1 MLPFSLFL
9 GIPPYQ
15 MGMNYGGSGG
25 GMNGGSG
32 GQQHMWNYYNNS
44 YSGNQQHI
52 IEGGNQVGSPYSSDA
67 MPQMGSDVGVPG
79 GMGQGWWPS
88 QGGGPVRGPMMQ
100 GGGDASP
107 NYRMPPGIQAPGP
120 WALRGQRSRPDRR
133 GPGRPRLSTSKS
145 GMPQGMVGGP
155 PDMTGQRPRLMS
167 PVNQFPPPFSGSHI
181 PPGQSVPQQDASPND
196 MMPPS
201 PSSSGSGGGG
211 GGGGRK
217 RSAGRQPRSALS
229 PNSAAA
235 ALMDSNPSA
244 ISGMGVTGASGIP
257 GVGLLPEGKIGKGSG
272 SANASKKRYVCEVC
286 QKRFSTAWYVR
297 VHRKSHNGER
307 PYICHNCGKGFMLP
321 NVLQVHLRKCE
332 KNGPSQGGAAPGT
345 QGTRAD
351 VATGDKLDHPSTSEQ
366 QQYHQQASPLPQQQ
380 QSSNLCMPPHG
391 FPDQTSSPMIGMGGA
406 SNMTSPNP
414 FPHNG
419 NARSESGQGGMMP
432 MNNMVYNQRFGSN
445 SGPGGMGG
453 MPTPPFHP
461 NMGDQMYGDPMS
473 NSVQGPG
480 LHPNLSPH
488 QSQASSNLENRS
500 PQQFSPMYS
509 PPATGAMAHRPSVGE
524 NGVINAPGAVAQQQ
538 GSTNS
543 NVPVHFLGNDRPLD
557 KGGGEFD
564 FRCGSVS
571 SEMPLSSPNNSSAHN
586 SNVHTAGHDLHCST
600 CDIQFSEKTA
610 FEEHLKTVHRPFSC
624 DVCERRFSQKCNL
637 ITHQRLHTGER
648 PYPCPQCDKRFTQKG
663 NLDAHLKTH
672 TKEKPYPCT
681 TCGKKFAFKASM
693 LSHVKQ
699 AHGVSLDFPQGCG
712 MVPSRDGNGMEEN
725 LDEIESIKQQLHK
738 YNTEFP
744 PSPSFSP
751 GIPTPQSSLDS
762 MCGNN
767 GPSIPSGHP
776 SPAVGLNN
784 SHNYHNLASIHDHF
798 DSNLSTA
805 GHVSHYENSA
815 SMYNHQN
822 SEFKL
827 DHISSPTCM
836 SPSTGSDPSNTSS
849 ANQVD
854 SRSSLVIS

>member
-1 MLPFSLFL
+1 M
-9 GIPPYQ
+9 PPYQ
-15 MGMNYGGSGG
+15 MGMNYGQPGG
-25 GMNGGSG
+25 GPNSGAGG
-32 GQQHMWNYYNNS
+32 QHMWNYYNNS
-44 YSGNQQHI
+44 YPGNQQHMV
-52 IEGGNQVGSPYSSDA
+52 EGVNPAAAPYPTDG
-67 MPQMGSDVGVPG
+67 MPQMNQEGGVPG
-79 GMGQGWWPS
+79 GMGQGWWAS
-88 QGGGPVRGPMMQ
+88 HGNGPVRGPMMQ
-100 GGGDASP
+100 GGGDTSP

-145 GMPQGMVGGP
+145 GMPQGMPGGP
-155 PDMTGQRPRLMS
+155 PDMSGQRPRMMS
-167 PVNQFPPPFSGSHI
+167 PVSQFPTPFSGA
-181 PPGQSVPQQDASPND
+181 PGSAIAQQDSSPND

-211 GGGGRK
+211 GGGRK
-217 RSAGRQPRSALS
+217 RATGRPPRSALS

-235 ALMDSNPSA
+235 AMMESNPAAMSA
-244 ISGMGVTGASGIP
+244 VGSATSSGIP
-257 GVGLLPEGKIGKGSG
+257 GVGLLPEGKIGKGGG

-332 KNGPSQGGAAPGT
+332 KNGPAQGGAAPGA
-345 QGTRAD
+345 QGTRSD
-351 VATGDKLDHPSTSEQ
+351 GGSGENLEHTSASDQ
-366 QQYHQQASPLPQQQ
+366 QPYHQQSSPLPQQQ

-391 FPDQTSSPMIGMGGA
+391 FPDQNSNPLIGIGGNG
-406 SNMTSPNP
+406 NMTSPNH
-414 FPHNG
+414 FPPSSNG
-419 NARSESGQGGMMP
+419 RPQQRGQGGMMP
-432 MNNMVYNQRFGSN
+432 VSNVVYNQRFGGG

-461 NMGDQMYGDPMS
+461 NMGDQLYGDPMS
-473 NSVQGPG
+473 NNGQATSM
-480 LHPNLSPH
+480 HPELSPH
-488 QSQASSNLENRS
+488 QSQTSSNLENRS

-509 PPATGAMAHRPSVGE
+509 PPSSGTMPHRSSVGD
-524 NGVINAPGAVAQQQ
+524 NGVINVPSAPAQQQ
-538 GSTNS
+538 SSTNS
-543 NVPVHFLGNDRPLD
+543 NVPVHFLANDRPLD
-557 KGGGEFD
+557 KGGGNYD
-564 FRCGSVS
+564 FHSNS
-571 SEMPLSSPNNSSAHN
+571 ADSEISLSSHNHSSVHN
-586 SNVHTAGHDLHCST
+586 SNVNSAGHDLHCST
-600 CDIQFSEKTA
+600 CDIQYSEKAA

-699 AHGVSLDFPQGCG
+699 AHGVSLDFAQGCG
-712 MVPSRDGNGMEEN
+712 MPPSRDGMEDGI
-725 LDEIESIKQQLHK
+725 DEIESIKQQLHK
-738 YNTEFP
+738 YTTEFP

-762 MCGNN
+762 LCGNN
-767 GPSIPSGHP
+767 GSSIPPGHP
-776 SPAVGLNN
+776 SPSIAINN
-784 SHNYHNLASIHDHF
+784 AHHHHNTASVQGQFDPTSLSAASHVA
-798 DSNLSTA
+798 A
-805 GHVSHYENSA
+805 HYENA
-815 SMYNHQN
+815 SSIYNNQN
-822 SEFKL
+822 TEFKL
-827 DHISSPTCM
+827 DHISSPTM
-836 SPSTGSDPSNTSS
+836 SPSTGSDPSSNP
-849 ANQVD
+849 VD
-854 SRSSLVIS
+854 SRSSLVMS

>member
-1 MLPFSLFL
+1 M
-9 GIPPYQ
+9 PPYQ
-15 MGMNYGGSGG
+15 MGMNYGQSGG
-25 GMNGGSG
+25 GINSGAGG
-32 GQQHMWNYYNNS
+32 QHMWNYYNNS
-44 YSGNQQHI
+44 YTGNQQHI
-52 IEGGNQVGSPYSSDA
+52 LEGGNQGSGSPYPSEGIPPMVPD
-67 MPQMGSDVGVPG
+67 GSGPG

-88 QGGGPVRGPMMQ
+88 QGNGPGRGPMMQ
-100 GGGDASP
+100 GGGDTSP
-107 NYRMPPGIQAPGP
+107 SYRMPPGIQAPGP

-145 GMPQGMVGGP
+145 GLPQGMPGGP
-155 PDMTGQRPRLMS
+155 PDMSGQRPRLMS
-167 PVNQFPPPFSGSHI
+167 PVNQFPPPFSGTQI
-181 PPGQSVPQQDASPND
+181 GPGQSISQQDASPND

-201 PSSSGSGGGG
+201 PSSSGSGGGSS
-211 GGGGRK
+211 GGGRK
-217 RSAGRQPRSALS
+217 RTTGRPARSAMS

-235 ALMDSNPSA
+235 AMVDSNPAAMSA
-244 ISGMGVTGASGIP
+244 VGVVALSSGIP
-257 GVGLLPEGKIGKGSG
+257 GVGLLPEGKIGKGG

-332 KNGPSQGGAAPGT
+332 KNNPAQGGTAPGV
-345 QGTRAD
+345 QGTRAN
-351 VATGDKLDHPSTSEQ
+351 APKGDTIEPPAAPDQ
-366 QQYHQQASPLPQQQ
+366 QQYHQQSSPLPQQQ
-380 QSSNLCMPPHG
+380 QPSSLCIPPHG
-391 FPDQTSSPMIGMGGA
+391 FPDQTSNPMMAMGGA
-406 SNMTSPNP
+406 GNMTSPNP
-414 FPHNG
+414 FPSSGNG
-419 NARSESGQGGMMP
+419 RTQIGQSGMMP

-445 SGPGGMGG
+445 SGTVGMAG

-461 NMGDQMYGDPMS
+461 NMGDQMYADPMTS
-473 NSVQGPG
+473 SATGTG
-480 LHPNLSPH
+480 LHPDLSPH
-488 QSQASSNLENRS
+488 QSQPSSKIENRS

-509 PPATGAMAHRPSVGE
+509 PPATGAMSHRSSVGD
-524 NGVINAPGAVAQQQ
+524 NCVQGAPGAVAQQQ
-538 GSTNS
+538 PIQSSTNS
-543 NVPVHFLGNDRPLD
+543 NVPVHFLANDRPLD
-557 KGGGEFD
+557 KGGGNYD
-564 FRCGSVS
+564 FHTSSVN
-571 SEMPLSSPNNSSAHN
+571 SEMPLSSHNHSPSNN
-586 SNVHTAGHDLHCST
+586 SNVNPTGHDLHCST

-699 AHGVSLDFPQGCG
+699 AHGISLDFSPGCG
-712 MVPSRDGNGMEEN
+712 MVPSRDGSNGMEEG

-738 YNTEFP
+738 YTTEFP

-762 MCGNN
+762 LCGNN
-767 GPSIPSGHP
+767 GSAVPTGHP
-776 SPAVGLNN
+776 SPVVGVNN
-784 SHNYHNLASIHDHF
+784 SLNHHHSGTIHDQF
-798 DSNLSTA
+798 DTTALSNATHA
-805 GHVSHYENSA
+805 PHYENSA
-815 SMYNHQN
+815 SMYNNQN
-822 SEFKL
+822 TEYKL
-827 DHISSPTCM
+827 DHISSPNM
-836 SPSTGSDPSNTSS
+836 SPSTVTDPTSAS
-849 ANQVD
+849 ATNQVD
-854 SRSSLVIS
+854 SRSSLVMS